1 MRNGRD
7 ERARTSGARDEERQ
21 RVIRADRAFPCR
33 RVGWGFG
40 FEDCESL
47 RHTRAHRLTLGGLL
61 DTERAV
67 KVRQGSSTVRHSAE
81 VRPVGFVI
89 NFLAV
94 SYLL

>member
-61 DTERAV
+61 DTERALE
-67 KVRQGSSTVRHSAE
+67 R
-81 VRPVGFVI
+81 
-89 NFLAV
+89 
-94 SYLL
+94 